1 MPAPQGDEFYTQ
13 HSGIK
18 HYLAQV
24 TVKQWCFDACSSS
37 CAFCISACDSQTFQF
52 MSESRSHVAPSSDS
66 TKRVMLQI
74 WQPRLFSE
82 QRMTVCNNAALHY
95 PPQGPLL
102 EKCAANLFN
111 FQFHPDYLQT
121 EIGLN
126 SKSLCIFL

>member
-1 MPAPQGDEFYTQ
+1 
-13 HSGIK
+13 
-18 HYLAQV
+18 
-24 TVKQWCFDACSSS
+24 
-37 CAFCISACDSQTFQF
+37 
-52 MSESRSHVAPSSDS
+52 MSESRSHVAAPSSDS

-121 EIGLN
+121 EIGIN
-126 SKSLCIFL
+126 STSLRISL

>member
-1 MPAPQGDEFYTQ
+1 
-13 HSGIK
+13 
-18 HYLAQV
+18 
-24 TVKQWCFDACSSS
+24 
-37 CAFCISACDSQTFQF
+37 
-52 MSESRSHVAPSSDS
+52 MSESRSHVAAPSSDS

-121 EIGLN
+121 EIAQVCVFPCNVFAINIRQL
-126 SKSLCIFL
+126 SRPMCSLFCFGPRRIACGD